1 MIRGADIY
9 TRPAESFAELI
20 GSRRTMGGLL
30 DRLNCS
36 AVGRFYAKFSADQ
49 AVNGAVQIAWQA
61 LFSSFPLILGLLGL
75 FGLVLRDPE
84 QRRWLADIAAS
95 QFPSQVG
102 DLLGFIEETRELGG
116 LLGLASLVG
125 LAWSG
130 YWLFQTMALVFN
142 HFYGAPDR
150 SFREQVIMAL
160 TMMAVYAALVP
171 VSVLASVVSTF
182 VVGISERALPF
193 DIPGFDPTI
202 GWLVSLGSA
211 VLMFLALYRFV
222 PHTPL
227 TLADVWPGAA
237 LAGILFV
244 LLSQAFPLYFRI
256 LGGSYA
262 AYKTLGLFLVLMT
275 WFYCLA
281 LILVLGAEL
290 NAFLGGR
297 VGAAETEVAAMQV
310 LLASPARANRSSRRH
325 GRRPRPCSRFK
336 RGARAAHR
344 RMPGAT

>member
-1 MIRGADIY
+1 
-9 TRPAESFAELI
+9 
-20 GSRRTMGGLL
+20 MGGFL
-30 DRLNCS
+30 DRVSCS

-49 AVNGAVQIAWQA
+49 AANGAVQIAWQA
-61 LFSSFPLILGLLGL
+61 LFSSFPMILGFLGL
-75 FGLVLRDPE
+75 FGFVLRDPD
-84 QRRWLADIAAS
+84 QRRWLAEAAAS

-102 DLLGFIEETRELGG
+102 DLLGFMEETRELGG

-150 SFREQVIMAL
+150 SFPKQVVMAL
-160 TMMAVYAALVP
+160 TMMAVYAALVT
-171 VSVLASVVSTF
+171 VSVLASVISTF
-182 VVGISERALPF
+182 VVGVSERALPF
-193 DIPGFDPTI
+193 DIPAIDPVT

-211 VLMFLALYRFV
+211 VLMFLAIYRFV

-227 TLADVWPGAA
+227 GFADVWPGAL
-237 LAGILFV
+237 LAGGLFV
-244 LLSQAFPLYFRI
+244 LLSQAFPLYFWI

-262 AYKTLGLFLVLMT
+262 AYKSLGLFLVLMT

-297 VGAAETEVAAMQV
+297 ASATETELAAVQV
-310 LLASPARANRSSRRH
+310 LLASPVRASRTSRRH
-325 GRRPRPCSRFK
+325 GRRPRPCHRFPP
-336 RGARAAHR
+336 GARAAR
-344 RMPGAT
+344 RRAARPR